1 MIAKL
6 DYKYFISVTKRGV
19 FFPQIKIMYSESFI
33 NLVLSALWNSVKIK
47 MKPIKSSSEL
57 FLGYECSISRWIMNF
72 QQNYRNCRLV
82 RQQRYLRYCTLW
94 KKWTGEKAETWAR
107 TVVLQ
112 IFDFV
117 YKRVKR
123 LIFCLRTAK
132 KRESFLLEKCA
143 CHDKST

>member
-1 MIAKL
+1 MFFFHRIKSCWAKVSL
-6 DYKYFISVTKRGV
+6 ILV
-19 FFPQIKIMYSESFI
+19 F
-33 NLVLSALWNSVKIK
+33 SALSDNVQIK
-47 MKPIKSSSEL
+47 MKPINSSSEL
-57 FLGYECSISRWIMNF
+57 FLGYVCNISRWIVNF
-72 QQNYRNCRLV
+72 RQNYRNCRLV

-117 YKRVKR
+117 SKRVKR
-123 LIFCLRTAK
+123 LIFCLRNAK
-132 KRESFLLEKCA
+132 KRERILLEKCA

>member
-19 FFPQIKIMYSESFI
+19 FFPQIKIHIERNFH
-33 NLVLSALWNSVKIK
+33 LVFSALSDNVKIK
-47 MKPIKSSSEL
+47 MKSIKSSIHLL
-57 FLGYECSISRWIMNF
+57 FLGYVCNISRWIMNF
-72 QQNYRNCRLV
+72 RQNYRNCRLV
-82 RQQRYLRYCTLW
+82 SQQRYSRYCTLY
-94 KKWTGEKAETWAR
+94 KKWTGGKAETWAR

-117 YKRVKR
+117 SKRVKR
-123 LIFCLRTAK
+123 LIFCLRNAK
-132 KRESFLLEKCA
+132 KRERILLEKCA